1 MRIRF
6 FLFLLLF
13 LLVYET
19 GLVVFTDFLKR
30 PPWVDEWHFVPTIK
44 KFCEEIS
51 LRTIKNYEEYS
62 TPLPFILYALW
73 GRAFG
78 CELMS
83 LRIFSLIIAFLTY
96 ISFYFLSFSLL
107 KNEKLSLAL
116 TLFLSLNP
124 YMIGLSVFVYTDMIT
139 ILFLILAMFG
149 IVRKNPLSLFL
160 FSACALLSRQYSVF
174 FLTGAGIYFLVKAI
188 KNVERRRSLI
198 MISAIFASCIPLL
211 FLFFLWKGPS
221 PIGFPEGE
229 AGFHMNSLFLYI
241 LLFPVYLLP
250 ILIFRWRFIYQ
261 ERKRLL
267 FALLPAS
274 LYFFFPVTPSPF
286 AVRWN
291 IHTVGFFHR
300 FLLHLLKNRWAVHC
314 VFFLFFWAG
323 LLLVHAMLRDIYF
336 RMRKSIPDIP
346 LLLDLITISFLFIMP
361 FSYLHWEK
369 YIIPLLPFLSIRLLF
384 PFRVS
389 VRWLPHE

>member
-96 ISFYFLSFSLL
+96 ISFYFLCFSLL

-124 YMIGLSVFVYTDMIT
+124 YMIGLS
-139 ILFLILAMFG
+139 
-149 IVRKNPLSLFL
+149 
-160 FSACALLSRQYSVF
+160 
-174 FLTGAGIYFLVKAI
+174 
-188 KNVERRRSLI
+188 
-198 MISAIFASCIPLL
+198 
-211 FLFFLWKGPS
+211 
-221 PIGFPEGE
+221 
-229 AGFHMNSLFLYI
+229 
-241 LLFPVYLLP
+241 
-250 ILIFRWRFIYQ
+250 
-261 ERKRLL
+261 
-267 FALLPAS
+267 
-274 LYFFFPVTPSPF
+274 
-286 AVRWN
+286 
-291 IHTVGFFHR
+291 
-300 FLLHLLKNRWAVHC
+300 
-314 VFFLFFWAG
+314 
-323 LLLVHAMLRDIYF
+323 
-336 RMRKSIPDIP
+336 
-346 LLLDLITISFLFIMP
+346 
-361 FSYLHWEK
+361 
-369 YIIPLLPFLSIRLLF
+369 
-384 PFRVS
+384 
-389 VRWLPHE
+389 